1 MITDATTSTYTPTRD
16 AASITP
22 RAEIRGADAAVEGGD
37 TSFSLIG
44 DGELS
49 FWDFLD
55 VINPLQHIPLLNSA
69 YRELTGDTIKPIMKL
84 AGGALFGGPLGL
96 GLAAVDVGLE
106 GTTGKDTGQHVAALF
121 KGEDDP
127 RGTAYRL
134 YNEAVANED
143 GWRDN
148 SEALAKAEQM
158 LAALDR
164 ADATVQTAAIAP
176 TLTVVPAAAASTTPD
191 ADTETLPP
199 WDASAATP
207 ATRPA
212 EGKAFPMPDRR
223 RAQDP
228 RPVTEARAHRTGAAT
243 PPTSLDQVPPGL
255 SAQAMEAAGL
265 TPDAV
270 QQVLKQ
276 HAQAKAEDTAL
287 AASAPAKP
295 SAQAAA
301 QTASLPVDQSEPL
314 WFFDRMNA
322 ALDKYRAA
330 QDLAPAMAAP

>member
-1 MITDATTSTYTPTRD
+1 MYA
-16 AASITP
+16 
-22 RAEIRGADAAVEGGD
+22 IRSYYD

-143 GWRDN
+143 RN
-148 SEALAKAEQM
+148 NF
-158 LAALDR
+158 
-164 ADATVQTAAIAP
+164 V
-176 TLTVVPAAAASTTPD
+176 
-191 ADTETLPP
+191 
-199 WDASAATP
+199 
-207 ATRPA
+207 
-212 EGKAFPMPDRR
+212 
-223 RAQDP
+223 
-228 RPVTEARAHRTGAAT
+228 
-243 PPTSLDQVPPGL
+243 
-255 SAQAMEAAGL
+255 
-265 TPDAV
+265 
-270 QQVLKQ
+270 
-276 HAQAKAEDTAL
+276 
-287 AASAPAKP
+287 
-295 SAQAAA
+295 
-301 QTASLPVDQSEPL
+301 
-314 WFFDRMNA
+314 
-322 ALDKYRAA
+322 
-330 QDLAPAMAAP
+330 